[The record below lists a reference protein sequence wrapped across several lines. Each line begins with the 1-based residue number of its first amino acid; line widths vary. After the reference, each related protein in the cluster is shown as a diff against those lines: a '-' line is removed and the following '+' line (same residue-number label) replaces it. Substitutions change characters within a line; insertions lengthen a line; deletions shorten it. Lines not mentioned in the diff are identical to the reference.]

1 MATAPADHVALVT
14 GATRGI
20 GEALALLLAEQGMQV
35 YIAGRV
41 GADAEAAA
49 ARIRRDSG
57 FEQVHALL
65 LDVTRVDSVSRAFA
79 DIQRRSGRL
88 DILVNNAAIA
98 IDRGRPAS
106 MQDISKVMATLDA
119 NIVGAWRCICD
130 ALPLMR
136 GHGYGRI
143 VNVSSHLAS
152 LARGT
157 DISPAYMVSKAALN
171 ALTVTLAAEFA
182 KNGENIKVNSASPGT
197 ADTRM
202 AYNPGQPS
210 ARVAAQR
217 LLWLTQL
224 ADDGPSGRFFYGSEE
239 LPW

>member
-1 MATAPADHVALVT
+1 MTAASADHVALVT

-20 GEALALLLAEQGMQV
+20 GAALALLLAEQHVHV
-35 YIAGRV
+35 YVAGRV
-41 GADAEAAA
+41 GTDADTAA

-57 FEQVHALL
+57 FEHVHALV

-98 IDRGRPAS
+98 IDRGRSAS
-106 MQDISKVMATLDA
+106 MQDISKVTATLDA
-119 NIVGAWRCICD
+119 NTVGAWRCISD
-130 ALPLMR
+130 AVPLMR
-136 GHGYGRI
+136 GRGYGRI

-152 LARGT
+152 LAVGNGS
-157 DISPAYMVSKAALN
+157 SPAYVVSKAALN
-171 ALTVTLAAEFA
+171 ALTVSLAAEFA
-182 KNGENIKVNSASPGT
+182 ENNENIKVNAAPPGP

-202 AYNPGQPS
+202 AYTPGQPS
-210 ARVAAQR
+210 ARDAAKR
-217 LLWLTQL
+217 LMWLTQL
-224 ADDGPSGRFFYGSEE
+224 ADDGPSGRFFYGTEE